1 MTEANAKFIMAE
13 IHRIKNYESL
23 MVEYTDELRH
33 IRQKLDDLASL
44 PSSSNYDGVKAE
56 NAYVEVSTKINI
68 LLSDEQEVLECRE
81 KVQARLEL
89 AESYKRQVIAQ
100 TNSDPFMVDFINK
113 MPYRKMSHIH
123 GYENPYEHM
132 ISVMRGLEIKI

>member
-23 MVEYTDELRH
+23 MIEYTDQLRR

-44 PSSSNYDGVKAE
+44 PSSGNFDKIKVE
-56 NAYVEVSTKINI
+56 NSHVETSTKINN
-68 LLSDEQEVLECRE
+68 LLSDEQEILECRE
-81 KVQARLEL
+81 KVKARLEL

-100 TNSDPFMVDFINK
+100 TNQDKFMIDFINK
-113 MPYRKMSHIH
+113 MPYRKMSHVH

>member
-23 MVEYTDELRH
+23 MVEYTDQLRR

-44 PSSSNYDGVKAE
+44 PSSGNFDKIKVE
-56 NAYVEVSTKINI
+56 NSHVETSTKINN
-68 LLSDEQEVLECRE
+68 LLSDEQEILECRE
-81 KVQARLEL
+81 KVKARLEL
-89 AESYKRQVIAQ
+89 AESYKRQVIAH
-100 TNSDPFMVDFINK
+100 TNQDKFMIDFINK

>member
-23 MVEYTDELRH
+23 MVEYTDQLRR

-44 PSSSNYDGVKAE
+44 PSSGNFDKIKVE
-56 NAYVEVSTKINI
+56 NSHVETSTKINN
-68 LLSDEQEVLECRE
+68 LLSDEQEILECRE
-81 KVQARLEL
+81 KVKARLEL

-100 TNSDPFMVDFINK
+100 TNQDKFMVDFINK
-113 MPYRKMSHIH
+113 MPYRKMSIRH
-123 GYENPYEHM
+123 GWENPYEHM
-132 ISVMRGLEIKI
+132 ISVMRSLEIRI

>member
-1 MTEANAKFIMAE
+1 MTEANAKIIMSE
-13 IHRIKNYESL
+13 IHRIGIYKKL
-23 MVEYTDELRH
+23 IIEYTDKLRR
-33 IRQKLDDLASL
+33 IRQELDDLASL
-44 PSSSNYDGVKAE
+44 PSSSNYDRVKTE
-56 NAYVEVSTKINI
+56 NNHVEISTKIND
-68 LLSDEQEVLECRE
+68 LLSEEQEILECRE

-100 TNSDPFMVDFINK
+100 TNQDKFMVDFINK

-132 ISVMRGLEIKI
+132 ISVMRGLTIRI

>member
-1 MTEANAKFIMAE
+1 MTEANARFIMSE
-13 IHRIKNYESL
+13 IHRIGNYEKL
-23 MVEYTDELRH
+23 IIEYTDELRR
-33 IRQKLDDLASL
+33 IRQKLSDLASL

-56 NAYVEVSTKINI
+56 NNHVEVSTKINI
-68 LLSDEQEVLECRE
+68 LLSDEQEILECRE

-100 TNSDPFMVDFINK
+100 TNQDKFMVDFINK